1 MGLLKA
7 MKFGKGLPLEEGVIV
22 VVLFMIIDCF
32 CQRCL
37 VRMTKTCQC
46 LIERVTDLN
55 NWLSDK

>member
-37 VRMTKTCQC
+37 VKLTKRSVIMMHQFDTK
-46 LIERVTDLN
+46 N
-55 NWLSDK
+55 G